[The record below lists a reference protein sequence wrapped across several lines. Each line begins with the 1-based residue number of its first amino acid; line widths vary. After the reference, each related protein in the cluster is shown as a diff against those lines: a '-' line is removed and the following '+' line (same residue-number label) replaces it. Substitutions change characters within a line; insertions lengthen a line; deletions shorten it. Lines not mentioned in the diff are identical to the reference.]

1 MFGRPTLVNYPY
13 IRVIEC
19 GLAYS
24 LKNSVLF
31 ISFMT
36 THVKT
41 QHAGKHVSLDSAMNG
56 FLADR
61 LRLLC
66 LLCLLRLLRNFLHVF
81 RLSLFGCGSL
91 CLLLLPFECLHFL
104 LVALR
109 DPAAHLLLARQHP
122 NPGLFLQKGHALA
135 PVFGTGTRVLF
146 PYLRKLV
153 AFPSPQPNTASPARK
168 VSVRPHATPGQIFKV
183 PLLLFNLFA
192 HTFLRFALLH
202 PFASFLQDIASLGLA
217 ELLCRSLQSLDGI
230 TERRSGPLH
239 PLAIFVGTSMV
250 FGIAEFLALC
260 LRLADPPI
268 ASGSHLLAELVVY
281 LRIGVAMNEFRAF
294 DDIRT
299 FKGCSLDND
308 K

>member
-61 LRLLC
+61 LR
-66 LLCLLRLLRNFLHVF
+66 
-81 RLSLFGCGSL
+81 
-91 CLLLLPFECLHFL
+91 LLLLPFECLHFL

-153 AFPSPQPNTASPARK
+153 AFPSPQPNTASPAHK

-183 PLLLFNLFA
+183 PLLLFSLFA